1 MPLRSGQRAELLP
14 GLELRGP
21 SSPQT
26 GRGSALQGPGSHF
39 LSLLLV
45 LISPTGP
52 LPALAEFPFL
62 LPHPSGSSINSM
74 LGLSQ
79 ALCGV
84 PHLEALFP
92 LPCPKRPR
100 QCLVFVSHALIRMHL
115 CVLCPGPL
123 SCLISMSHISICVH
137 VLRAPGRSRPWEGP
151 GGEVDQGAHSTG
163 GVATS
168 LVGHQSSPGH

>member
-26 GRGSALQGPGSHF
+26 GRGLALQGPGSHF

-62 LPHPSGSSINSM
+62 LPRPSGSSITSM

-100 QCLVFVSHALIRMHL
+100 QCLVFVSRALIRVHL

-123 SCLISMSHISICVH
+123 SCLISMSHICMCPCSQGSWEVK
-137 VLRAPGRSRPWEGP
+137 AMGRPWR
-151 GGEVDQGAHSTG
+151 GGGSGSPQHRRSCYIT
-163 GVATS
+163 
-168 LVGHQSSPGH
+168 VGHQSSPGH